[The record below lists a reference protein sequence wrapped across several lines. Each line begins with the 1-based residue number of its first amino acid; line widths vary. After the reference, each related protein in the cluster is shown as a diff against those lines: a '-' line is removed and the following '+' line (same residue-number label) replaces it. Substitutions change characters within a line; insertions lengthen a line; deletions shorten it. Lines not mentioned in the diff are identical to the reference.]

1 MYESIKTKR
10 GLLEGSIKTAWIQ
23 LLGMKFDK
31 VEEIKLSRVEKSE
44 VLDAA
49 VMYFKLHL
57 QQFKSP
63 RSTKILNEIFK

>member
-1 MYESIKTKR
+1 
-10 GLLEGSIKTAWIQ
+10 
-23 LLGMKFDK
+23 MKFDM

>member
-1 MYESIKTKR
+1 
-10 GLLEGSIKTAWIQ
+10 
-23 LLGMKFDK
+23 MKFDK

-63 RSTKILNEIFK
+63 KSKEILNELFKVS